1 MQAPRNGPV
10 AVHPGRRRASEVMAD
25 RGCTNVT
32 EYDSYHSAD
41 LALACQRNRRVAVE
55 RRAARL
61 WRWLRVLRRPPTRR
75 PREPGHAALRS
86 YPGRPRQVWS
96 RHVELTALDLLY
108 HRWSHYRRPDELE
121 ACASLKRSCAHWK
134 ARRHASRAIVADG
147 FYDRRCTLFTPSVG
161 SELEGGVACT
171 GLASWHPR

>member
-1 MQAPRNGPV
+1 V

-32 EYDSYHSAD
+32 EYDSYHTAD

-61 WRWLRVLRRPPTRR
+61 WRWL
-75 PREPGHAALRS
+75 REPGHAALRS

-147 FYDRRCTLFTPSVG
+147 FYDRRCTLFTPSIG
-161 SELEGGVACT
+161 SELEGEVACT
-171 GLASWHPR
+171 GLASWHQR